1 MNGHILALAPQG
13 AALIVDGELDDLI
26 LEPKEPQ
33 PRVGDIH
40 TAKITRAL
48 PGKGGAFCEWD
59 GGTGFIREAKGLKS
73 GDQLS
78 VQVSSLPEPG
88 KATTVSPR
96 VLYKGPRLILTPG
109 APGVNVSR
117 QIKDRTER
125 DRLEA
130 GASAALES
138 IGVDSGVIVRTGAE
152 GEDGVYL
159 QRELET
165 LAVRMKSGTGGG
177 SAHDIATREWLTSTP
192 DQILAT
198 ADTVRW
204 LKDGG
209 LWGDDR
215 LERLIVTEKD
225 PFEAAGVWEAIERL
239 KSPHAPNAAGSIIVE
254 PTRAL
259 VAVDVNTEGN
269 FTAAAGL
276 KANMAA
282 ARDLPRQLRL
292 RGLGGQIVVD
302 FAPMAKNERRALEGA
317 IRAAFKRDPIETSL
331 VGWTQMGLY
340 ELQRKRERRPLAEV
354 L

>member
-1 MNGHILALAPQG
+1 M
-13 AALIVDGELDDLI
+13 
-26 LEPKEPQ
+26 
-33 PRVGDIH
+33 
-40 TAKITRAL
+40 
-48 PGKGGAFCEWD
+48 
-59 GGTGFIREAKGLKS
+59 
-73 GDQLS
+73 
-78 VQVSSLPEPG
+78 
-88 KATTVSPR
+88 
-96 VLYKGPRLILTPG
+96 
-109 APGVNVSR
+109 
-117 QIKDRTER
+117 
-125 DRLEA
+125 
-130 GASAALES
+130 
-138 IGVDSGVIVRTGAE
+138 IVRTGAE

-165 LAVRMKSGTGGG
+165 LAVRMKSGSGGG